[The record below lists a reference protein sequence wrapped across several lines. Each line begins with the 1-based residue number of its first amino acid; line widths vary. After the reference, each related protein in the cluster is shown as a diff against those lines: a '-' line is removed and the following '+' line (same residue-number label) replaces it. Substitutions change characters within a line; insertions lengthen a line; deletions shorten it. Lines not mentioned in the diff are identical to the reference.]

1 MDAIELVTR
10 ADVEQ
15 APIASVR
22 EAFEVLEC
30 ATEGIEDTGARALVA
45 GFRADR
51 LGYAFLGGYE
61 AALAR
66 LVAPRPHERAC
77 LAATEE
83 NGAHPRAIQTR
94 LARDGDAWT
103 LTGEKTF
110 ATLATES
117 ELLYVVA
124 SEGERDGRNALRL
137 ACVRANAP
145 GVTIKPRPQIPFAPE
160 IPHARVT
167 LSGARVS
174 ADELLPG
181 DGYAAYLKPFRTI
194 EDTHVFLS
202 VLGFLVR
209 VARVIAR
216 EDVAGPLSVHAR
228 ALLPIASADPNA
240 PETHLAL
247 AGVIDAVRA
256 ELPSFPWTS
265 VHEETRARW
274 ARDEPLLWVAET
286 ARKKRTEA
294 ALASTREKPT
304 GKSPS

>member
-10 ADVEQ
+10 ADVDQ
-15 APIASVR
+15 TPIASVR
-22 EAFEVLEC
+22 DAFAVLER
-30 ATEGIEDTGARALVA
+30 ATEGIEDTGARALAA

-66 LVAPRPHERAC
+66 LVAPRPHGRAC

-117 ELLYVVA
+117 ELIYVVA
-124 SEGERDGRNALRL
+124 SEGERDGRNALRV
-137 ACVRANAP
+137 ACVRADAA
-145 GVTIKPRPQIPFAPE
+145 GVVIEPRPQVPFAPE

-167 LSGARVS
+167 LVGARVG
-174 ADELLPG
+174 DGDLLPG
-181 DGYAAYLKPFRTI
+181 DGYTAYLKPFRTI

-202 VLGFLVR
+202 VLGFLIR

-216 EDVAGPLSVHAR
+216 EDVVGPLAVHAR
-228 ALLPIASADPNA
+228 ALLPIASADPSDPA
-240 PETHLAL
+240 THLAL
-247 AGVIDAVRA
+247 AGIIDAVRA
-256 ELPSFPWTS
+256 ELPSFPWAS
-265 VHEETRARW
+265 AHESTRARW
-274 ARDEPLLWVAET
+274 ARDEPLLWVAES

-294 ALASTREKPT
+294 ALASSREKT
-304 GKSPS
+304 SGKSSS